1 MTESGAV
8 TAGARHAPSGG
19 VRDEA
24 AVLLAVGAVILG
36 LLPWLATGLRL
47 PLQNLWLLPTAPEDM
62 PLVLLPFSQY
72 SLVLIFAVLVVGAAV
87 AGVVTRS
94 LRNRLSRRGRMLLFG
109 IVPAL
114 QLIAIVQTAVAV
126 RSGLAETG
134 QAAVY
139 LAALVG
145 VSALS
150 VLIGMLCQTLIAVA
164 PRAGALLGLTIAAV
178 AASSWIGGFL
188 QPFTL
193 YGPDWLLPV
202 VGLIAWVAPLLT
214 GLAIAW
220 TGVSSPG
227 RVVAALASLIVVWV
241 APAAITGVSS
251 AAGSRVLASD
261 PAAMI
266 EYALQVFASALLT
279 PELALRPI
287 VATVLVAAIGLAARW
302 TIRRRRARPSATP

>member
-8 TAGARHAPSGG
+8 TEGARHAPSGG

-36 LLPWLATGLRL
+36 LLPWLVTGLRL

-178 AASSWIGGFL
+178 AASSWIAGFL

-202 VGLIAWVAPLLT
+202 VGLIAWVTPLLT